1 MIRPYTLV
9 ALIKKEFIQVFRDKR
24 MLAVLLVVPV
34 LQVTVFGY
42 AANLELTRVTGVV
55 VDESRSREST
65 EFTEALGAEGTFHLR
80 HVKAVRDAEAALRD
94 GEASMALVI
103 PREFSRKLGT
113 GESARV
119 QALVD
124 GSDPSQAQSAMNA
137 LEQFVAMQAAPSM
150 RPAPVMVLEPRFF
163 FNPGLK
169 SRLFMVPGTAA
180 AVLVIVTSIVTAMGL
195 TREREVGTMEQLL
208 VTPMSSVTLMV
219 GKTIPYA
226 MFGLVDEMLILLAGN
241 LLFDVPLRGVGLIFL
256 ATTVYLVATLGI
268 GLFIATIARTQQQAL
283 MGGFFF
289 LLPAILLSGFL
300 TSVDAMPGWIKP
312 ITWINPVKYFVDI
325 CRSVLLRRASLG
337 DVLGALT
344 SLAILGV
351 GLLAGASWR
360 FRKQIG

>member
-1 MIRPYTLV
+1 M
-9 ALIKKEFIQVFRDKR
+9 
-24 MLAVLLVVPV
+24 AVV
-34 LQVTVFGY
+34 L
-42 AANLELTRVTGVV
+42 
-55 VDESRSREST
+55 
-65 EFTEALGAEGTFHLR
+65 
-80 HVKAVRDAEAALRD
+80 
-94 GEASMALVI
+94 

-113 GESARV
+113 EETARV

-124 GSDPSQAQSAMNA
+124 GTDPSQAQSAMSA
-137 LEQFVAMQAAPSM
+137 LEQFVAMRAAPM
-150 RPAPVMVLEPRFF
+150 QPVAGPTVVLEPRYF

-241 LLFDVPLRGVGLIFL
+241 LLFDVPVRGVGLVFF
-256 ATTVYLVATLGI
+256 ATAVYLVATLGI
-268 GLFIATIARTQQQAL
+268 GLFIATVARTQQQAL

-300 TSVDAMPGWIKP
+300 TSVDSMPVWIKP

-344 SLAILGV
+344 SLAVLGV

>member
-1 MIRPYTLV
+1 
-9 ALIKKEFIQVFRDKR
+9 
-24 MLAVLLVVPV
+24 
-34 LQVTVFGY
+34 
-42 AANLELTRVTGVV
+42 
-55 VDESRSREST
+55 
-65 EFTEALGAEGTFHLR
+65 
-80 HVKAVRDAEAALRD
+80 
-94 GEASMALVI
+94 MALVL

-113 GESARV
+113 EETARV

-137 LEQFVAMQAAPSM
+137 LEQFVAMRAATMQPLAIPAAP
-150 RPAPVMVLEPRFF
+150 AVALEPRFF

-195 TREREVGTMEQLL
+195 TREREMGTMEQLL

-241 LLFDVPLRGVGLIFL
+241 VLFDVPVRGVGLVFL
-256 ATTVYLVATLGI
+256 ATAVYLVATLGI
-268 GLFIATIARTQQQAL
+268 GLFIATLARTQQQAL

-300 TSVDAMPGWIKP
+300 TSVDAMPWWIQP

-344 SLAILGV
+344 SLAVLGV